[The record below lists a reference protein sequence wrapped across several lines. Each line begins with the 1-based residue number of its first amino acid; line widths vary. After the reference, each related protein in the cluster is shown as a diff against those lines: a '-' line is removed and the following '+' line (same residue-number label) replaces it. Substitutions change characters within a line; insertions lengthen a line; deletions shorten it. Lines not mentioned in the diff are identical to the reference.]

1 MRRFVDALFA
11 CCAPRRTASTD
22 SFGEGGIPLDHD
34 LDEGSCVSSTSDGT
48 IDPREMFGG
57 SEKSSGSV
65 CSELELH
72 TECSPPQDCCSKPGA
87 HTQSVSH
94 TSESVRSLDVDA
106 AVSLSDSASAK
117 SADHDGHCLES
128 GSEHGSKGVTSETSC
143 EVYDEVTNLSV
154 VEMDGVS
161 SHGAGDVE
169 IRSGSEDD
177 TFSIDQAKSGDV
189 VVNEDVKLQETSNQ
203 DQDYKISHNQE
214 PCQASD
220 DDKTFSADY
229 SFLENDVSLTLSA
242 EQPSVNLSTDSEA
255 VKRLISDNTETLPSP
270 TTEILPFPTIEI
282 PSSPTTEL
290 SENILLHNGANHLS
304 SPVPSIEEEPIVPT
318 EEDGESE
325 EEEEQLEIEKDH
337 PEIVPAV
344 RLSRC
349 LSSGSSDSSDT
360 DLEDEFLFSAALPLE
375 VGALHYSL
383 YGIITSKVLT
393 TYRTWFNL
401 FGSTE
406 ITLRAYIYYITIWQQ
421 TSADLYFDSS
431 ASKMEYGHYCLFN

>member
-72 TECSPPQDCCSKPGA
+72 TECSPPKECCSKPGP

-117 SADHDGHCLES
+117 STDHDEQCLES
-128 GSEHGSKGVTSETSC
+128 GSEHGSNSVTSEASC

-169 IRSGSEDD
+169 ISSGSEDD

-189 VVNEDVKLQETSNQ
+189 EVNEDVKLQETSNQ

-242 EQPSVNLSTDSEA
+242 VQPSVNLSTDSEA
-255 VKRLISDNTETLPSP
+255 VKSLISDNTETLPSP
-270 TTEILPFPTIEI
+270 TTEILPSPTTEILPFPTVEI
-282 PSSPTTEL
+282 LSSPTTEL
-290 SENILLHNGANHLS
+290 SENILLHNGENHLS

-318 EEDGESE
+318 EEDGEPE
-325 EEEEQLEIEKDH
+325 EEEEQL
-337 PEIVPAV
+337 EIVPAV

-360 DLEDEFLFSAALPLE
+360 DLEDEFLFSAALPPE

-383 YGIITSKVLT
+383 YGIITSKV
-393 TYRTWFNL
+393 
-401 FGSTE
+401 
-406 ITLRAYIYYITIWQQ
+406 
-421 TSADLYFDSS
+421 
-431 ASKMEYGHYCLFN
+431 